1 MSGRLNKNVCSTFD
15 FGARRSA
22 QMGSKMNHTVAIV
35 IVVAVCTFLTRLIP
49 FLCFGGKKETP
60 KTVQF
65 LGNVLPPAIMAALVV
80 YCLRNVN
87 IWEGSRGIPQLL
99 GVCITAGL
107 HLWKKN
113 ILISIAGGTICYMT
127 MIQLVF

>member
-1 MSGRLNKNVCSTFD
+1 
-15 FGARRSA
+15 
-22 QMGSKMNHTVAIV
+22 MNHAVAIV

-113 ILISIAGGTICYMT
+113 ILISIAGGTICYMA